1 MSEND
6 DCLQSL
12 SSGEFDG
19 DEDHRTTYATL
30 MPLRPPS
37 PLSDLDR
44 PSGYGCFQSQA
55 CLCAMSNGFSLKYE
69 KDIDSTLRGYEFL
82 EPLLPVALL
91 DGSGNVECC
100 EVQPQFSLYHRTS
113 LLLPLTK
120 DLDTSTSDESLYSNS
135 ITSNI
140 STHANSN
147 QPYVDSIQS
156 SRSSTPDALHETN
169 NSFTGKDPSDPTLP
183 GNASQTSSDAF
194 EVDVDMEYV
203 DTRDIAEKVSTELK
217 KYNISQVA
225 FAQTILGRSQ
235 GTLSDL
241 LRNPKPWAKLKS
253 GRETFCRMWKWL
265 QVPESE
271 RMAPFKGAG
280 ISKNGKT
287 FCSISY
293 NFHCVY
299 YRFVKCMIVFP
310 SIRLRMSRY
319 FIINKSFLN

>member
-19 DEDHRTTYATL
+19 DDDHRTTYATL
-30 MPLRPPS
+30 MPLRPLS

-44 PSGYGCFQSQA
+44 PSGYGCFQSQT
-55 CLCAMSNGFSLKYE
+55 CLYAISNGFSLKYE

-120 DLDTSTSDESLYSNS
+120 DLDNSTSDESLYSNS
-135 ITSNI
+135 IASNI
-140 STHANSN
+140 SNCANSN

-156 SRSSTPDALHETN
+156 SRSSTPEVLHEAN
-169 NSFTGKDPSDPTLP
+169 ISFAGKGPSDPTLP
-183 GNASQTSSDAF
+183 GIASQTSSDAF
-194 EVDVDMEYV
+194 EVDIDMEYV

-271 RMAPFKGAG
+271 RMAPFKMV
-280 ISKNGKT
+280 SNLNLQKPNQSPCHSNPRKQLQKQLLVQSRNQLPS
-287 FCSISY
+287 SISQSHH
-293 NFHCVY
+293 NQ
-299 YRFVKCMIVFP
+299 
-310 SIRLRMSRY
+310 
-319 FIINKSFLN
+319 KST